1 MTSSRL
7 ITAQKSRPG
16 INRAAD
22 NLWQILL
29 TGLPRRSRIATA
41 LCLLLTIAL
50 GSSTLQAD
58 ARNNRP
64 GTESSS
70 IINDFENSILDEL
83 LARLQLEFNQIPN
96 NILSFEFSE
105 TRIINDKLN
114 ILNYYH
120 KQIQSIDTQR
130 LDSERLLRLK
140 LLRYTQLMLQQQ
152 ARFSAQDHALSPYH
166 GPQVDLL
173 RLLSSHPINPD
184 SGLTPLLAQVTLL
197 NRSLQQAPILHE
209 NLTTAECLTLKNGVK
224 ALGETTALR
233 DTLHY
238 RLVEMGL
245 PERTQQTYLDQFDVS
260 LEASIT
266 PALKHFYANIDC
278 NSATNGPQTEPD
290 YYQYRLRRFSA
301 DERSAE
307 SIHALGLVELQ
318 KIQEALTTTQW
329 QNLHPETSTN
339 NVYEQMRATQDVVL
353 NNNDARQ
360 QYLSTV
366 TDQILAIQQAST
378 FWVSDTPL
386 TSLEIIAAPPLMSR
400 YALPI
405 EYQQPSETLG
415 QMVINFSE
423 SSPSWHELTAKT
435 YYYTIPGIHQVRQ
448 QPRSLSTLLSA
459 NDDPG
464 YISGWSL
471 YLTNMALDATT
482 ERPKDRLGLLAMNA
496 ELAAM
501 LVIDTGLHHL
511 YWTRQQAINFL
522 LANTATPKATATRLV
537 DEVRFRPAVMSAPY
551 LGMLRAKQLV
561 GSQPTTAQRW
571 RHLVVTGPV
580 PVPLLPE
587 LQGWLNS
594 H

>member
-1 MTSSRL
+1 
-7 ITAQKSRPG
+7 
-16 INRAAD
+16 
-22 NLWQILL
+22 
-29 TGLPRRSRIATA
+29 
-41 LCLLLTIAL
+41 
-50 GSSTLQAD
+50 
-58 ARNNRP
+58 
-64 GTESSS
+64 
-70 IINDFENSILDEL
+70 
-83 LARLQLEFNQIPN
+83 
-96 NILSFEFSE
+96 
-105 TRIINDKLN
+105 
-114 ILNYYH
+114 
-120 KQIQSIDTQR
+120 
-130 LDSERLLRLK
+130 
-140 LLRYTQLMLQQQ
+140 
-152 ARFSAQDHALSPYH
+152 
-166 GPQVDLL
+166 
-173 RLLSSHPINPD
+173 
-184 SGLTPLLAQVTLL
+184 
-197 NRSLQQAPILHE
+197 
-209 NLTTAECLTLKNGVK
+209 
-224 ALGETTALR
+224 
-233 DTLHY
+233 
-238 RLVEMGL
+238 
-245 PERTQQTYLDQFDVS
+245 
-260 LEASIT
+260 
-266 PALKHFYANIDC
+266 
-278 NSATNGPQTEPD
+278 
-290 YYQYRLRRFSA
+290 
-301 DERSAE
+301 
-307 SIHALGLVELQ
+307 
-318 KIQEALTTTQW
+318 
-329 QNLHPETSTN
+329 
-339 NVYEQMRATQDVVL
+339 MRATQDVVL
-353 NNNDARQ
+353 NNNDAARQ

-482 ERPKDRLGLLAMNA
+482 ERPQDRLGLLAMNA